1 MPELP
6 EVETAR
12 RGIAPHL
19 VGQRI
24 ARVIVRDK
32 RLRWPV
38 SAALVKALPGQ
49 TIHAVERRAK
59 YILLR
64 TAAAPELSPPVPI
77 AMGRGRRVVEIKD
90 GRGQPHP
97 PGASSGT
104 VILHLGMSG
113 SVRVVA
119 GSTPPTKWDHVDI
132 LLENGQCLRL
142 RDPRRFGSLLWTT
155 TDPTRHRL
163 LKDLGPEP
171 LGAGFDGDYLY
182 QKARGRK
189 LAARDFLMN
198 TRILA
203 GVGNIYANEVLFHTG
218 IRPQR
223 AAGRIPRARFA
234 PLATAIRQ
242 TLQRAIR
249 AGGTTLRDFQN
260 ADGLPGYFQQ
270 TLFVYGRAGE
280 PCRHCGTPIRALKLG
295 QRSAFYCPHCQA

>member
-38 SAALVKALPGQ
+38 PAALVKALPGQ

-59 YILLR
+59 YLLLR
-64 TAAAPELSPPVPI
+64 TGPGPDGSAPVSLALS
-77 AMGRGRRVVEIKD
+77 K
-90 GRGQPHP
+90 
-97 PGASSGT
+97 GAGT

-119 GSTPPTKWDHVDI
+119 CSTPPAKWDHVDI
-132 LLENGQCLRL
+132 ALTNGQCLRL

-155 TDPTRHRL
+155 ADPARHRL
-163 LKDLGPEP
+163 LKNLGPEP
-171 LGAGFDGDYLY
+171 LSENFDGHYL
-182 QKARGRK
+182 QHMAHGRK
-189 LAARDFLMN
+189 LAARDFLLN
-198 TRILA
+198 SRILS
-203 GVGNIYANEVLFHTG
+203 GVGNIYANEALFHAG

-234 PLATAIRQ
+234 PLAAAIQQ
-242 TLQRAIR
+242 TLQRAIQ

-260 ADGLPGYFQQ
+260 ADGLPGYFRQS
-270 TLFVYGRAGE
+270 LFVYGRTGE
-280 PCRHCGTPIRALKLG
+280 PCRRCGTAIRGLKLG
-295 QRSAFYCPHCQA
+295 QRSAFYCPHCQG

>member
-19 VGQRI
+19 LGQRI
-24 ARVIVRDK
+24 ARVIVREK

-38 SAALVKALPGQ
+38 SAALVNALPGQ
-49 TIHAVERRAK
+49 IISEVDRRAK

-64 TAAAPELSPPVPI
+64 TTPDPDRTVP
-77 AMGRGRRVVEIKD
+77 ASRARGRR
-90 GRGQPHP
+90 
-97 PGASSGT
+97 AGT

-119 GSTPPTKWDHVDI
+119 CGTPPSKWDHVDI
-132 LLENGQCLRL
+132 TLTNGQCLRL

-155 TDPTRHRL
+155 ADPARHRL

-171 LGAGFDGDYLY
+171 LDAGFDGDYLH
-182 QKARGRK
+182 QRARGRR
-189 LAARDFLMN
+189 LAARDFLLN
-198 TRILA
+198 SRILA
-203 GVGNIYANEVLFHTG
+203 GVGNIYANEALFHAG

-223 AAGRIPRARFA
+223 AAGRIPRARFVA
-234 PLATAIRQ
+234 LATAIRD
-242 TLQRAIR
+242 TLQRAIQ

-280 PCRHCGTPIRALKLG
+280 PCRRCGTAIRLLKLG
-295 QRSAFYCPHCQA
+295 QRSAFYCPRCQG